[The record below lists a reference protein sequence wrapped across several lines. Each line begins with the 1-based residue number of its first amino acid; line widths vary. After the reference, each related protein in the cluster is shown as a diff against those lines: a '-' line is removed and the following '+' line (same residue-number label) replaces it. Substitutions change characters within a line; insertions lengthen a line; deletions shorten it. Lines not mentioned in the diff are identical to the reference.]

1 MNYKN
6 TFKKSAVALA
16 VSSATLLAAGFGGA
30 AYAQEET
37 IELEE
42 VIVTGSNIPRAVS
55 DAPSPISVI
64 DSLDIQL
71 SGYTNTADILRD
83 SAYNSFGSYSE
94 RSGSSFG
101 QIATADLRGLGS
113 QYTAVLINGRRVPGS
128 PFTGASIVDLNTI
141 PISAVEKVELL
152 KDGASAVYGA
162 DAVGGVVSITLKDDY
177 EGFEVG
183 GGVSAPS
190 FEGGDSEN
198 FNLLFGK
205 TFEKGNIIAGAEYFS
220 RDPVFDADRDYS
232 SAFVD
237 DVPNPAFDVD
247 TGGISGFG
255 NTGFQPDFSEAF
267 PLGSC
272 DESVYAGVFANPFG
286 FNGSGCGFAY
296 ANRSMQTG
304 ALERK
309 SVFIN
314 GEYELSENMTV
325 YGDVRF
331 NNNETA
337 GRYAPAAGFFT
348 FSADS
353 PFNPLGF
360 DIPTAHRFVGHG
372 NRDET
377 ASIDEL
383 TTVVGLKGDFQN
395 GIGYDFWGQY
405 YQYDALEQGAG
416 YVQLSGINAE
426 VAAGNYNV
434 FDPLSSDPIHLAAVE
449 ASRAPLSRDL
459 QTTYTSAGA
468 TFNGESFEMAGG
480 ATGWAIG
487 AELAKEEY
495 QDIYDQFRENF
506 DVIGSAGNS
515 AQGDRS
521 RWAVFGEFRLPVTEK
536 FEINL
541 AARHDDYD
549 DVGTAFSPQ
558 VSARFSPND
567 NVTFRSSWG
576 EGFKA
581 PNLTSLYGAP
591 SQSSDPT
598 IDTALCAEQGIAEC
612 PSRQIQTLR
621 TSNLDLVPEDA
632 ETFNV
637 GMILDIGSFSA
648 SLDYYDIE
656 ITNAVTRL
664 SNTTIVERFAE
675 GDPVVN
681 SSITRAPT
689 TDGSLGAILNI
700 VSPISNA
707 AVTGV
712 SGIDLDMN
720 LNLESGIGNWDLG
733 MQWVHTLSNELQN
746 TPDDELTDLI
756 GESSTGVSGYPADRV
771 NTSIRLNRENL
782 TFSLNSRYIGSFNNP
797 TETGKYESWL
807 SHDAT
812 VSWLDAFNVSGL
824 EFTAGVQNFTEEE
837 PKIDFEGYDRSITL
851 NLYSV
856 LGRIPFVNFKYSFG
870 Q

>member
-1 MNYKN
+1 MNNKK
-6 TFKKSAVALA
+6 TFKRSAIALA
-16 VSSATLLAAGFGGA
+16 VSSATILAAGFGGVA
-30 AYAQEET
+30 NAQDKL
-37 IELEE
+37 ELEE

-55 DAPSPISVI
+55 DAPSPITVI
-64 DSLDIQL
+64 NSLDIQL

-141 PISAVEKVELL
+141 PISAIERVELL
-152 KDGASAVYGA
+152 KDGASAIYGA

-198 FNLLFGK
+198 FNLLWGK
-205 TFEKGNIIAGAEYFS
+205 TTEKGNIMIGAEYFS

-232 SAFVD
+232 SAFID
-237 DVPNPAFDVD
+237 DVPNPRFDRE
-247 TGGISGFG
+247 TGGISAFG
-255 NTGFQPDFSEAF
+255 NTGFFPDFSAAF
-267 PLGSC
+267 PLGPC
-272 DESVYAGVFANPFG
+272 DTSVYEGVLAEPFG
-286 FNGSGCGFAY
+286 FPGTGCGFAY

-309 SVFIN
+309 SIFIN
-314 GEYELSENMTV
+314 GEYEINEDMTA
-325 YGDVRF
+325 YADIRF

-348 FSADS
+348 FSSES

-360 DIPTAHRFVGHG
+360 NIPTAHRFVGHG

-377 ASIDEL
+377 ADIDEL
-383 TTVVGLKGDFQN
+383 TTVFGLKGEFEN
-395 GIGYDFWGQY
+395 GIGYDVWGQY
-405 YQYDALEQGAG
+405 FNYDALEQGAG

-434 FDPLSSDPIHLAAVE
+434 FDPLSQDPVHLAAIE
-449 ASRAPLSRDL
+449 ASRAPLTRDIE
-459 QTTYTSAGA
+459 TTYTSAGV

-480 ATGWAIG
+480 NTGWAVG
-487 AELAKEEY
+487 AEVAEEDY

-515 AQGDRS
+515 ASGDRS
-521 RWAVFGEFRLPVTEK
+521 RWAVFGEMRLPVTEK

-558 VSARFSPND
+558 ISARFNPTD
-567 NVTFRSSWG
+567 NVTLRASWG

-581 PNLTSLYGAP
+581 PNLTSIHGAP
-591 SQSSDPT
+591 SQSSDRT
-598 IDTALCAEQGIAEC
+598 VDQTRCDALGISDCAA
-612 PSRQIQTLR
+612 RQIQTLR
-621 TSNLDLVPEDA
+621 TSNPLLEPEDS
-632 ETFNV
+632 TNLNFGIIV
-637 GMILDIGSFSA
+637 DLGPFSG

-656 ITNAVTRL
+656 LTNAVTRL
-664 SNTTIVERFAE
+664 SNTTLVERARE
-675 GDPVVN
+675 NDLPPGAQVN
-681 SSITRAPT
+681 RAPT
-689 TDGSLGAILNI
+689 INGIPGSILDI

-707 AVTGV
+707 AVTRVDGL
-712 SGIDLDMN
+712 DLDMN
-720 LNLESGIGNWDLG
+720 LNLESGIGNWDIGL
-733 MQWVHTLSNELQN
+733 QWVHTLSNEFQN
-746 TPDDELTDLI
+746 TPNDEISDSI
-756 GESSTGVSGYPADRV
+756 GGSSAGSSGFPEDRI
-771 NTSIRLNRENL
+771 NTSIRLNREDVTL
-782 TFSLNSRYIGSFNNP
+782 SLNSRYISSFDNP
-797 TETGKYESWL
+797 TETSQYESWL
-807 SHDAT
+807 SHDVT
-812 VSWLDAFNVSGL
+812 VNWTNAFNVAGL
-824 EFTAGVQNFTEEE
+824 ELTAGVQNVTEEE
-837 PKIDFEGYDRSITL
+837 PKIDEEGYDRSITL

-856 LGRIPFVNFKYSFG
+856 HGRIPFVNFKYAFG

>member
-1 MNYKN
+1 MNSKN
-6 TFKKSAVALA
+6 PFRKSALALA
-16 VSSATLLAAGFGGA
+16 VSSATILASGFGSY
-30 AYAQEET
+30 AYAQSDD
-37 IELEE
+37 ELEE

-152 KDGASAVYGA
+152 KDGASAIYGA
-162 DAVGGVVSITLKDDY
+162 DAVGGVVSITLKDDF

-183 GGVSAPS
+183 GGISAPS

-198 FNLLFGK
+198 FNVLWGK
-205 TFEKGNIIAGAEYFS
+205 TFERGNIIVGAEYFS
-220 RDPVFDADRDYS
+220 RDPVFDIDRDYS
-232 SAFVD
+232 AAFVD
-237 DVPNPAFDVD
+237 NVANPRFDRE
-247 TGGISGFG
+247 TGGISAFG
-255 NTGFQPDFSEAF
+255 NTGFQPDFSNAF
-267 PLGSC
+267 PLGPC
-272 DESVYAGVFANPFG
+272 DESVYAGVFAEPFG
-286 FNGSGCGFAY
+286 FSGTGCGFAY

-309 SVFIN
+309 SIFIN
-314 GEYELSENMTV
+314 GEYEINDSMTA

-348 FSADS
+348 FSSDS

-377 ASIDEL
+377 ADIDEL
-383 TTVVGLKGDFQN
+383 TTVFGLQGEFDN
-395 GIGYDFWGQY
+395 GIGYDVWGQY
-405 YQYDALEQGAG
+405 YNYSALEQGAG
-416 YVQLSGINAE
+416 YVQLSAINAE

-434 FDPLSSDPIHLAAVE
+434 FDPLSQDPIHLAAVE
-449 ASRAPLSRDL
+449 RSRAPLTRDIETEYL
-459 QTTYTSAGA
+459 SAGV

-480 ATGWAIG
+480 NTGWALGVEI
-487 AELAKEEY
+487 ADEDY

-515 AQGDRS
+515 AAGDRS
-521 RWAVFGEFRLPVTEK
+521 RWAVFGEFRLPITQK

-558 VSARFSPND
+558 ISSRFSPND
-567 NVTFRSSWG
+567 NLTFRASWG

-581 PNLTSLYGAP
+581 PNLTSLVGAP

-598 IDTALCAEQGIAEC
+598 IDNLQCDALGISPC

-621 TSNLDLVPEDA
+621 TSNPLLEPEEA

-637 GMILDIGSFSA
+637 GVVVDFGSFSA

-656 ITNAVTRL
+656 ITDAVTRL
-664 SNTTIVERFAE
+664 SNTTLVDREAANDLPVGASIV
-675 GDPVVN
+675 
-681 SSITRAPT
+681 RAPSSN
-689 TDGSLGAILNI
+689 GAPGAILNI

-707 AVTGV
+707 AITGV

-720 LNLESGIGNWDLG
+720 LNLESSVGNWDIGL
-733 MQWVHTLSNELQN
+733 QWVHTLSNELQN
-746 TPDDELTDLI
+746 TPEDELTDLI

-771 NTSIRLNRENL
+771 NTSVRLNRENW

-812 VSWLDAFNVSGL
+812 VNWIDAFNVSGL
-824 EFTAGVQNFTEEE
+824 ELTAGIQNITEEE
-837 PKIDFEGYDRSITL
+837 PKIDLTEGYDRDITL

-856 LGRIPFVNFKYSFG
+856 LGRIPFVNVKYAFG

>member
-1 MNYKN
+1 MNNKK
-6 TFKKSAVALA
+6 TFKRSAIALA
-16 VSSATLLAAGFGGA
+16 VSSATILAAGLGSV
-30 AYAQEET
+30 AYAQET
-37 IELEE
+37 LELEE
-42 VIVTGSNIPRAVS
+42 VTVTGSNIPRAVS
-55 DAPSPISVI
+55 DAPSPITVI
-64 DSLDIQL
+64 NSLDIQL

-128 PFTGASIVDLNTI
+128 PFTGASTVDLNTI
-141 PISAVEKVELL
+141 PISAIERVELL
-152 KDGASAVYGA
+152 KDGASAIYGA
-162 DAVGGVVSITLKDDY
+162 DAVGGVVSITLKDDF

-198 FNLLFGK
+198 FNILWGK
-205 TFEKGNIIAGAEYFS
+205 TTEKGNIMIGAEYFS

-232 SAFVD
+232 AAFID
-237 DVPNPAFDVD
+237 DVPNPRFDRE
-247 TGGISGFG
+247 TGGISAFG
-255 NTGFQPDFSEAF
+255 NTGFFPDFSSAF
-267 PLGSC
+267 PLGDC
-272 DESVYAGVFANPFG
+272 PTSVYEGVLAEPFG
-286 FNGSGCGFAY
+286 FDGTGCGFAY
-296 ANRSMQTG
+296 ANRSAQTG
-304 ALERK
+304 TLERK
-309 SVFIN
+309 SIFIN
-314 GEYELSENMTV
+314 GEYEINEDMSV
-325 YGDVRF
+325 YADVRF

-383 TTVVGLKGDFQN
+383 TTVFGLKGEFEN
-395 GIGYDFWGQY
+395 GIGYDVWGQY
-405 YQYDALEQGAG
+405 FNYEALEKGAG

-434 FDPLSSDPIHLAAVE
+434 FDPLSQDPIHLGAIE
-449 ASRAPLSRDL
+449 RSTAPLTRDI
-459 QTTYTSAGA
+459 QTKYTSAGA

-480 ATGWAIG
+480 NVGWAAG
-487 AELAKEEY
+487 AEVAEEDY
-495 QDIYDQFRENF
+495 QDIYDEFRENF

-515 AQGDRS
+515 AAGDRS
-521 RWAVFGEFRLPVTEK
+521 RWAVFGEMRLPVTDK

-567 NVTFRSSWG
+567 NLTFRGSWG

-581 PNLTSLYGAP
+581 PNLTSIHGAP
-591 SQSSDPT
+591 SQSSDRT
-598 IDTALCAEQGIAEC
+598 VDQTRCDAQGITDCAA
-612 PSRQIQTLR
+612 RQIQTLR
-621 TSNLDLVPEDA
+621 TSNPLLEPEDS
-632 ETFNV
+632 TNINFGLIV
-637 GMILDIGSFSA
+637 DLGPFSG

-656 ITNAVTRL
+656 LTNAVTRL
-664 SNTTIVERFAE
+664 SNTTLVERALANDLPP
-675 GDPVVN
+675 GA
-681 SSITRAPT
+681 SINRAPT
-689 TDGSLGAILNI
+689 IDGIPGVILDI
-700 VSPISNA
+700 VSPIANA

-712 SGIDLDMN
+712 SGLDLDMN
-720 LNLESGIGNWDLG
+720 MNLESGVGNWDIGL
-733 MQWVHTLSNELQN
+733 QWVHTLTNEFQN
-746 TPDDELTDLI
+746 TPNDELTDSI
-756 GESSTGVSGYPADRV
+756 GGSNAGVSGYPEDRI
-771 NTSIRLNRENL
+771 NTTVRLNREDV
-782 TFSLNSRYIGSFNNP
+782 TVSLNSRYISSFDNP
-797 TETGKYESWL
+797 TETSKYESWL
-807 SHDAT
+807 SHDVT
-812 VSWLDAFNVSGL
+812 VNWTNAFNVEGL
-824 EFTAGVQNFTEEE
+824 EFTAGVQNITEEE
-837 PKIDFEGYDRSITL
+837 PKIDEEGYDSSITL

-856 LGRIPFVNFKYSFG
+856 LGRIPFINFKYAFG